1 MALFSQ
7 DDDDVVLENA
17 DLDCEPQG
25 PSVTKSAV
33 AKIDEYLSPGEKV
46 HYLSTGSRL
55 SINGEDKQTI
65 KLRLGL
71 TDRQIL
77 LKRKHNL
84 IGTEQ
89 QTFYYEDISS
99 VNLRKGMV
107 FKKIAIETQSG
118 TYGIGVTDSHDSDE
132 LQAMVEFIREKS
144 RSSRETRGRS
154 AAGETDPLD
163 RIDQLKQLN
172 EKGAISDEEF
182 EEKKNNLL
190 DQI

>member
-1 MALFSQ
+1 MGLFSQ
-7 DDDDVVLENA
+7 DDNDVVLENA

-25 PSVTKSAV
+25 PSVTRSAV
-33 AKIDEYLSPGEKV
+33 AKIDEHLSPGEKV
-46 HYLSTGSRL
+46 HYLSTGTRF
-55 SINGEDKQTI
+55 SINGEDKQTM
-65 KLRLGL
+65 KLRLVL

-77 LKRKHNL
+77 LKRKQNL
-84 IGTEQ
+84 IGNEQ
-89 QTFYYEDISS
+89 QTFNYKDISS

-107 FKKIAIETQSG
+107 FKKIAIETQSA
-118 TYGIGVTDSHDSDE
+118 TYGIGVTDSHDSNE

-144 RSSRETRGRS
+144 RSPRETQGGS

-182 EEKKNNLL
+182 EQKKDDLL

>member
-1 MALFSQ
+1 MGLFSQ

-33 AKIDEYLSPGEKV
+33 AKIDEHLSPGEKV
-46 HYLSTGSRL
+46 HYLSTGSRF

-65 KLRLGL
+65 KLRLVL

-84 IGTEQ
+84 IGNEQ
-89 QTFYYEDISS
+89 QTFNYEDISS

-107 FKKIAIETQSG
+107 FKKIAIETQSA
-118 TYGIGVTDSHDSDE
+118 TYGVGVTDSHDSDE

-144 RSSRETRGRS
+144 RSSRETQGGS

-182 EEKKNNLL
+182 EEKKDDLL